1 MESNVTG
8 DFMLSLG
15 MDLNRVLVVVFSMV
29 VSELSHVHT
38 RPIDFV
44 CDSEARR
51 VMNKV
56 KDLQE
61 EKVICSGVDAL
72 PSSIQLPCISIHK
85 ATWERKSVQER
96 RAEILLSLG
105 TLAQDVRSAR
115 TLSQPG
121 CGLTLLKRLEH
132 SINNYLYVVRLLHVE
147 QGEQEGP
154 AVERCLG
161 QPSKDLGL
169 VLKYFGLLLTGKL
182 ELLIAEMAKWC

>member
-15 MDLNRVLVVVFSMV
+15 MDLSRVLVVVFSMV

-61 EKVICSGVDAL
+61 EKVVCSGVDAL

-105 TLAQDVRSAR
+105 TLAQDVRSAK

-132 SINNYLYVVRLLHVE
+132 SINNYLHVVRLLHVE
-147 QGEQEGP
+147 
-154 AVERCLG
+154 ERRGDSDTYLTREEDG
-161 QPSKDLGL
+161 KM
-169 VLKYFGLLLTGKL
+169 VLSEVHYSHA
-182 ELLIAEMAKWC
+182 LLIKYTYRTTPRLKHVL

>member
-1 MESNVTG
+1 MESNATE
-8 DFMLSLG
+8 DLMLSQG
-15 MDLNRVLVVVFSMV
+15 MDLSRVLVVVFSMV
-29 VSELSHVHT
+29 ASELSSVQT

-61 EKVICSGVDAL
+61 EMKVCGAVDAL
-72 PSSIQLPCISIHK
+72 PSSIQLQCVGIHK
-85 ATWERKSVQER
+85 PTWERKSVHEW

-121 CGLTLLKRLEH
+121 CRLNLLERLER
-132 SINNYLYVVRLLHVE
+132 SINNYLHVVRLLHIE
-147 QGEQEGP
+147 GEQVVP
-154 AVERCLG
+154 QTERCLG

-169 VLKYFGLLLTGKL
+169 VLKNFGRLLTGKL
-182 ELLIAEMAKWC
+182 EWLIAEMAKGC